1 MKNIRI
7 ILAIIF
13 LSILGSCSDFLEQE
27 DLDELTSD
35 SVFRTEVDMTFA
47 LTNLYTYL
55 PEADILG
62 EVVPYFWT
70 DDALHRNINAR
81 GNFLC
86 SR

>member
-13 LSILGSCSDFLEQE
+13 LTILGSCSDFLEQE

-47 LTNLYTYL
+47 LTN
-55 PEADILG
+55 
-62 EVVPYFWT
+62 
-70 DDALHRNINAR
+70 
-81 GNFLC
+81 
-86 SR
+86 